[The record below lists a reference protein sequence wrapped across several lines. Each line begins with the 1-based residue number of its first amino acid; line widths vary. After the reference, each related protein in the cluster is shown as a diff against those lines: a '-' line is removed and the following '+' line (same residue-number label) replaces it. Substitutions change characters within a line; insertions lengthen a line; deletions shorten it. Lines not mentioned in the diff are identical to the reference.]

1 VATHRLRLFPLSTV
15 LFPGA
20 ALNLHVFEPRY
31 KQMIAECLE
40 GNEAFGVC
48 LIRDGDEAG
57 DPRAMPHEI
66 GTTAEIGDVTS
77 LDNGRY
83 YISTLGRRRFRVE
96 RIVAREPFLVVE
108 VTYLAEE
115 QTQDDAAVEVLVS
128 EIRAVFRDY
137 LRLLVEFSG
146 MQADIELPEDP
157 VDASFLIGDALQVA
171 DSMKQRLLELSSTE
185 QRLTVELG
193 FLRRLLPQLRSLLE
207 RKRET
212 PQRPPSA
219 APGGTFRA
227 SQEKF
232 FGKHF
237 STN

>member
-1 VATHRLRLFPLSTV
+1 LQRLRLFPLNTV

-31 KQMIAECLE
+31 KQMISECLE
-40 GNEAFGVC
+40 GGEAFGVC

-57 DPRAMPHEI
+57 DPDVMPHEI
-66 GTTAEIGDVTS
+66 GTTAEIGDVTP
-77 LDNGRY
+77 LENGRY
-83 YISTLGRRRFRVE
+83 YISTVGRQRFRIE
-96 RIVAREPFLVVE
+96 RVLAREPFLTVE
-108 VTYLAEE
+108 VSYLPEDKPG
-115 QTQDDAAVEVLVS
+115 DDATVGELAR
-128 EIRAVFRDY
+128 EIRDVFRDY

-146 MQADIELPEDP
+146 MHADIELPDDP
-157 VDASFLIGDALQVA
+157 IDASFLIGDALQVA

-212 PQRPPSA
+212 PQAQPTA
-219 APGGTFRA
+219 APGGTFRTT
-227 SQEKF
+227 QEKF

-237 STN
+237 SLN

>member
-1 VATHRLRLFPLSTV
+1 LFPLSTV

-20 ALNLHVFEPRY
+20 ALNLHIFEPRY
-31 KQMIAECLE
+31 KQMVSECLE
-40 GNEAFGVC
+40 GGEAFGVC

-57 DPRAMPHEI
+57 DPDVMPYEV
-66 GTTAEIGDVTS
+66 GTTAEIGDVTQ
-77 LDNGRY
+77 LENGRY
-83 YISTLGRRRFRVE
+83 YISTVGRRRFRVE
-96 RIVAREPFLVVE
+96 RVIAREPYLLVDVSYLPEDE
-108 VTYLAEE
+108 V
-115 QTQDDAAVEVLVS
+115 DDEAAIATLLR
-128 EIRAVFRDY
+128 EIREVFNDY

-146 MQADIELPEDP
+146 MHADIALPDDP

-207 RKRET
+207 RKRES
-212 PQRPPSA
+212 PQSQPSA
-219 APGGTFRA
+219 LPGGAFRA
-227 SQEKF
+227 TQEKF

-237 STN
+237 SVN

>member
-1 VATHRLRLFPLSTV
+1 M

-20 ALNLHVFEPRY
+20 ALNLHIFEPRY

-57 DPRAMPHEI
+57 DPRIMPHDI
-66 GTTAEIGDVTS
+66 GTTAEICDVTP

-96 RIVAREPFLVVE
+96 RIVAREPYLTVE
-108 VTYLAEE
+108 VSYLAEE
-115 QTQDDAAVEVLVS
+115 QPQGDAAVELLVN

-146 MQADIELPEDP
+146 IQADIDLPQDP
-157 VDASFLIGDALQVA
+157 VDASYRIGDALQVA

-212 PQRPPSA
+212 PQRPPTA

-237 STN
+237 SSN